1 MAAALPPSLI
11 RRGDPGYPR
20 GLEQLSDPP
29 ARLRVAGALPEL
41 PGVAIVGARAALAG
55 STTLARELGVGLAR
69 AGIAVVSG
77 GALGVDTAA
86 HEGALEASGATVAIL
101 GSALDRLYPERN
113 LTLFARIAANGAL
126 LSELEPGTPPRRGN
140 FPRRN
145 RLIAALARAVVVVE
159 AGPRS
164 GALHTAAWARR
175 LGVPLLAAASGAG
188 ARSLLGRGLAGE
200 LHDLEDLLS
209 LLSGAPPRRA
219 RLEPVDPDAREA
231 LRALRPA
238 GAATIDGIASALGW
252 RIPRAA
258 AALLRLELEG
268 IARAAADGSYRLLAL
283 ERGPSP

>member
-1 MAAALPPSLI
+1 MAAALHPSLL
-11 RRGDPGYPR
+11 RRGEPGYPS

-29 ARLRVAGALPEL
+29 ACLRVAGTLPSL

-55 STTLARELGVGLAR
+55 STTLARTLGNGLAR

-77 GALGVDTAA
+77 GALGVDAAA
-86 HEGALEASGATVAIL
+86 HEGALEAGGTTVAVL

-113 LTLFARIAANGAL
+113 LALFARIATSGAL

-164 GALHTAAWARR
+164 GALHTAIWARR
-175 LGVPLLAAASGAG
+175 LRLPLLAAASGVG
-188 ARSLLGRGLAGE
+188 ARSLLRRGLAGE
-200 LHDLEDLLS
+200 LRDVDDLLA
-209 LLSGAPPRRA
+209 LLSGAPPRLA
-219 RLEPVDPDAREA
+219 RLEPDEPDAREA
-231 LRALRPA
+231 LRALRSA
-238 GAATIDGIASALGW
+238 GPATIDRVAAALNW

-268 IARAAADGSYRLLAL
+268 IARAAPDGSYQVL
-283 ERGPSP
+283 ERGALP